1 MDTDLYKF
9 QQQNFLT
16 LLSYY
21 NKTKE
26 KAEKYYF
33 YIQKYK
39 EYTSQYLTQIK
50 NLYNDYSP
58 SISDKSLY
66 DKNYEAS
73 KDDED
78 LEDINKNIFD
88 IEDIKYNKNIFDME
102 EIKDNKNIFDM
113 EDIKYN
119 KNIFDIEDIK
129 YNKNIFDMEDM
140 PDDNNQNNPS
150 FININRG
157 EQSNNFDLSPLYKL
171 TNIIFMQFLNQ
182 INGLNLFLK
191 EIDIMTENFKKSI
204 EKIKTQINKLKLEY
218 LDIKQSFFREISDFE
233 KNNNELLENYSKIEN
248 KLTQFC
254 ILRSNEYSLLN
265 NKNKKSTKELEELLN
280 KQILDV
286 VEKETNFIKEN
297 DGKKNY
303 YMDFGHKSEEC
314 LKNMRNNVI
323 SIIENIKLSISKFLT
338 YYINYYHINYED
350 ISENL
355 KKLEEMKNEVEYEE
369 VIKQKL
375 RDINDDRIGL
385 TYEKNMT
392 KKYDLN
398 ILNNESII
406 KNNIDKLIKNGYNF
420 NNKNLKLSENDKYY
434 IIKQMCNFS
443 LVNKEKFDIDKI
455 NGKLMILK
463 WFETLIINKDKDKEN
478 ENTKLIDIITED
490 DLYQLIEIKDIRL
503 YFLALLSKRRTDSKL
518 ELNENL
524 FNIFIKI
531 FNLISDKIQD
541 ENDLES
547 ANYSIILSQTF
558 YKVENEEKIYIIN
571 KICNHP
577 IYQKDDFWREY
588 LKYQISGALKEYE
601 LNEKNS
607 NVKIVEKGIEKRNN
621 DLFFSHLITASGCMR
636 NYELKE
642 EKIIDILT
650 PLFDT
655 YKISPQNKNSI
666 LNFIKNN

>member
-1 MDTDLYKF
+1 MDADLYKF

-113 EDIKYN
+113 EDIK
-119 KNIFDIEDIK
+119 D
-129 YNKNIFDMEDM
+129 NKNIFDMEDM

-150 FININRG
+150 FINMNRG
-157 EQSNNFDLSPLYKL
+157 EQSNNLDLSPLYKL
-171 TNIIFMQFLNQ
+171 TNIIFIQFLNQ

-191 EIDIMTENFKKSI
+191 EIDLMTENFKKSI

-286 VEKETNFIKEN
+286 VEKETNFIKKN

-420 NNKNLKLSENDKYY
+420 NNKIMKLSENDKFY
-434 IIKQMCNFS
+434 ITKQMCNFS

-463 WFETLIINKDKDKEN
+463 WFETLIINKDKENEN
-478 ENTKLIDIITED
+478 ENTKLIGIITED

-601 LNEKNS
+601 LYEKNS
-607 NVKIVEKGIEKRNN
+607 NVKIVEKEIEKRNN